1 MGMSAVEAK
10 EFINSAEVQE
20 AIHYYTT
27 FAFDNILVYF
37 GTQPELGYIRINS
50 KDEVEE
56 LALSD
61 FLELF
66 YADDDTFMKLYP
78 KQTLYGEASL
88 SKHFRSAIR
97 QIVVSGVSEYMNV
110 EENYLWNNETALF
123 EECLE
128 AAANRYFEL
137 MSLNDLYTMN
147 RDFPD
152 RLMRMSQF
160 FK

>member
-1 MGMSAVEAK
+1 MGMSPTEAK
-10 EFINSAEVQE
+10 EFINSREVQE
-20 AIHYYTT
+20 VILHYTT

-50 KDEVEE
+50 KDEVEG

-61 FLELF
+61 FFELF
-66 YADDDTFMKLYP
+66 YTDDDTFMKLYP

-128 AAANRYFEL
+128 VAAKRYFEL
-137 MSLNDLYTMN
+137 MSSNDLYTMN
-147 RDFPD
+147 KDYPD
-152 RLMRMSQF
+152 RLIRITQF